1 MLNAYRVTEAGC
13 SILPL
18 DASLTQ
24 AQWVDLYRPLSKQ
37 VAAVEALGIHVPT
50 LEDMEEIE
58 ISNRLYH
65 EGGVHYMTAVLPGET
80 PEGNSVSAPVTFIL
94 THDRMV
100 TVRHHAPRP
109 FRTFPE
115 RAERGTAG
123 TKTVD
128 RLFLSLLEEI
138 ISRLADILEGVG
150 RVLDDTTTRVF
161 EDHAAERAALLQKTL
176 ERVGMQGDV
185 LARVRLGLLSVERI
199 LSFYGATLERRPDA
213 GGLKPIV
220 KAHFRDIQSLE
231 VHADFLSGRV
241 SLAVDATLGLISL
254 QQNDTVRILSMVAA
268 LFLPPTLVGSIYGM
282 NFDVMPE
289 LHWAWGYPMALGMM
303 VASAAL
309 TYWLLKWKKW
319 L

>member
-1 MLNAYRVTEAGC
+1 MLNAYRVTAAGC
-13 SILPL
+13 AILPPEADL
-18 DASLTQ
+18 AQ
-24 AQWVDLYRPLSKQ
+24 AQWIDLYRPLSRQ

-65 EGGVHYMTAVLPGET
+65 EDGVHYMTAVLPGET
-80 PEGNSVSAPVTFIL
+80 PEGTSIAAPVTFIL
-94 THDRMV
+94 TPTRMV

-123 TKTVD
+123 TRTVD

-161 EDHAAERAALLQKTL
+161 DGRGGDRSALLQKSL
-176 ERVGMQGDV
+176 ERVGIQGDV

-199 LSFYGATLERRPDA
+199 LTFYNATIERRPDA

-254 QQNDTVRILSMVAA
+254 QQNDTVRILSVVAA

-289 LHWAWGYPMALGMM
+289 LKWFWGYPMALVMM
-303 VASAAL
+303 VASAVA
-309 TYWLLKWKKW
+309 TYWFLKWKKW